1 MKKGVLLFLVLAVFL
16 GCHDVKMPEEP
27 ENLLSKDQMVHILL
41 DLALVNSAK
50 GVNKKMLENNGIV
63 PDQYIYKKYQIDSLQ
78 FAENNNYYA
87 YRVDDYDE
95 IIQKVMDSLD
105 VIRKG
110 LSEDMKK
117 EEESMRGIGKSDSV
131 TGAKRIKPVTND
143 SLNQLRG
150 INDRVEN
157 KGLERVDSLI
167 VD

>member
-1 MKKGVLLFLVLAVFL
+1 MKKGALLFLVLAVFL

-27 ENLLSKDQMVHILL
+27 ENLLSKEQMAHILL

-78 FAENNNYYA
+78 FVENNNYYA

-110 LSEDMKK
+110 LSEEMKK
-117 EEESMRGIGKSDSV
+117 EEERFRRKQDTIKEIKTIQPAKS
-131 TGAKRIKPVTND
+131 D
-143 SLNQLRG
+143 SLNQLLGREQ
-150 INDRVEN
+150 IDKKDVF
-157 KGLERVDSLI
+157 KTTDSI
-167 VD
+167 VN